1 MKDDAGSKAR
11 PEKHWYR
18 IPDGTKV
25 RHRQDGNEGTI
36 DGLTELVIGSSRNSD
51 GRTQYRIQGMN
62 SAGVTLT
69 AEDDLL
75 FLADHDGVVLIQRQS
90 VDYRRYVTDRLRRLF
105 TADRFVG

>member
-1 MKDDAGSKAR
+1 MKDDMHSKAR
-11 PEKHWYR
+11 PEKAWYR

-25 RHRQDGNEGTI
+25 RHRLDGNEGII
-36 DGLTELVIGSSRNSD
+36 DGLTELVIGSHRNAD
-51 GRTQYRIQGMN
+51 GRTQYRIQATN
-62 SAGVTLT
+62 AAGVTLA

-75 FLADHDGVVLIQRQS
+75 FVADHDGVVMIQRQS